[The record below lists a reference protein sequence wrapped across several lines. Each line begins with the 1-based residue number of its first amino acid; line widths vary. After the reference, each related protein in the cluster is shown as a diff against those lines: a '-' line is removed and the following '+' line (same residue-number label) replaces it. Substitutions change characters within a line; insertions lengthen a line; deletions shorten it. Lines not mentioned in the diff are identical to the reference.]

1 MTRVI
6 EKATKGFTKKH
17 MINSANGKAIQTI
30 NGTIKVKECA
40 CLVTQED
47 DDDEQGHVAVLIADN
62 GDCYTGISSSAYN
75 VTKELVDIVNEEG
88 QCDIRVEMRE
98 SKSGREFVAI
108 TIL

>member
-6 EKATKGFTKKH
+6 EKSTKGFTRKH
-17 MINSANGKAIQTI
+17 IINSANGKAIQSI

-40 CLVTQED
+40 CLVTQD
-47 DDDEQGHVAVLIADN
+47 DEGEQGHVAVIIADN
-62 GDCYTGISSSAYN
+62 GDCYTGISSSAYH
-75 VTKELVDIVNEEG
+75 VTKDLVDIVDEDGPCE
-88 QCDIRVEMRE
+88 IKVELRE